1 MPKPFVVT
9 TTSSPRPLNVVGE
22 KITVLASGD
31 QTEGYE
37 VFLQDGPADTGPP
50 PHSHPWDETFYVMK
64 GEVQFSMGEETQLA
78 TAGTLVHLP
87 AGTVHWFRCGPEGA
101 HMLSITSRKGA
112 SEVFAAIDRE
122 IPAGSLDVA
131 KIVDVIRAN
140 GVTPG
145 PMIMA
150 VNEAPIAS

>member
-1 MPKPFVVT
+1 MAKPFIVT
-9 TTSSPRPLNVVGE
+9 STDSPRPLNVVGE

-31 QTEGYE
+31 QTGGYE
-37 VFLQDGPADTGPP
+37 VFLQDGPADSGPP

-64 GEVQFSMGEETQLA
+64 GEVQFSFGEDARVA

-101 HMLSITSRKGA
+101 LMLSVTSRKGA
-112 SEVFAAIDRE
+112 SDVFAAIDRE

-131 KIVDVIRAN
+131 KIIEVIGAY

-145 PMIMA
+145 PMPLN
-150 VNEAPIAS
+150 VQPVPVS

>member
-1 MPKPFVVT
+1 MAKPFVVT
-9 TTSSPRPLNVVGE
+9 QTSSPRPLNVVGE

-31 QTEGYE
+31 ETGGYE
-37 VFLQDGPADTGPP
+37 VFLQDGPAETGPP

-64 GEVQFSMGEETQLA
+64 GEVQFSFGDEAQLA

-101 HMLSITSRKGA
+101 LMLSLTSRKGA
-112 SEVFAAIDRE
+112 SDVFAAIDRE
-122 IPAGSLDVA
+122 IPVGSLDVE
-131 KIVDVIRAN
+131 KIYDVIRAN

-145 PMIMA
+145 PMPMPLTA
-150 VNEAPIAS
+150 ATE

>member
-9 TTSSPRPLNVVGE
+9 RTNSPRPLNVVGE

-31 QTEGYE
+31 QTGGYE
-37 VFLQDGPADTGPP
+37 VFLQDGPPDTGPP

-64 GEVQFSMGEETQLA
+64 GDVHFSMGEDTQLA

-87 AGTVHWFRCGPEGA
+87 AGTVHWFRCGREGA
-101 HMLSITSRKGA
+101 LMLSVTSRKGA

-122 IPAGSLDVA
+122 ISVGSLDVT
-131 KIVDVIRAN
+131 KIIEVISAN
-140 GVTPG
+140 GVVPG
-145 PMIMA
+145 PMPL
-150 VNEAPIAS
+150 VVGEAETAR